1 MKINTEAICHELGN
15 MLYWSMLAAC
25 TVGPGTVV
33 TCSRAG
39 AEYGFSL
46 IWALIFASILAYTL
60 QEGTARLTITS
71 GKSLGT
77 CLRLKYRHG
86 PKIMETA
93 LIGWVVTIAVFFG
106 NTLFECNCWAG
117 GIDAA
122 FAFPEKN
129 WPFITPTVGWRLGWC
144 IFYGVIVLAL
154 LFWDKVDSLG
164 MVLGFIMMGMV
175 ILFLV
180 VVCYMDIDGAQLGWG
195 FIPSIPAKGENAAEP
210 TDIILSLV
218 GTTSLGFNLFLGGSM
233 AQGKQLG
240 SAQRGIAFST
250 CSAMAVSIL
259 ILIVGAG
266 TFSKDGSQKFT
277 VDVLAGLIERY
288 IGEVGVYIFAIGFI
302 AAAVSSM
309 LAVPL
314 GAALTADSVF
324 AQTEEELEPKTEPV
338 GAENPAFVASKTGN
352 DTQETTAGGDIAQPP
367 PSDEKTKDDLTV
379 NIEEKATL
387 KTLPRWAYWTIMT
400 SEVIISVVVIGA
412 NADRINV
419 ILVTQVFNGCLLPMF
434 SICLLL
440 CLNDDQFMHKS
451 PQKGWSNVFMIVSVT
466 ITLFLTS
473 NVLIQ
478 KIFGTVLTDVSVR
491 LGLSLGVAIA
501 VMLSLTFFTSLGKG
515 LKRSFSKNNPN
526 TLLQK

>member
-1 MKINTEAICHELGN
+1 MEIKAALIFKELGS

-60 QEGTARLTITS
+60 QEGTARLTIVS

-86 PKIMETA
+86 PKILDTA
-93 LIGWVVTIAVFFG
+93 IIGWMVTISVFFG
-106 NTLFECNCWAG
+106 NTLYECNNWAG

-122 FAFPEKN
+122 FAFPENN
-129 WPFITPTVGWRLGWC
+129 WPYITPSVGWRVGFC
-144 IFYGVIVLAL
+144 IFYGIIVLAL

-180 VVCYMDIDGAQLGWG
+180 VVSFMDIDGKQLGWG
-195 FIPSIPAKGENAAEP
+195 FIPSIPAKGGNDAAEP

-250 CSAMAVSIL
+250 CSALAVSVL
-259 ILIVGAG
+259 ILIVGAE

-277 VDVLAGLIERY
+277 VDVLAGLISRY

-314 GAALTADSVF
+314 GAALTAESVF
-324 AQTEEELEPKTEPV
+324 AQTEEELEPRTQTV
-338 GAENPAFVASKTGN
+338 GAENPGFE
-352 DTQETTAGGDIAQPP
+352 TQETTAGEDVAQPP
-367 PSDEKTKDDLTV
+367 PATQQDITV
-379 NIEEKATL
+379 NIEETPTL
-387 KTLPRWAYWTIMT
+387 KSLPRFAYWTIMT
-400 SEVIISVVVIGA
+400 SMVLIAVVVISA
-412 NADRINV
+412 NAPRVGV
-419 ILVTQVFNGCLLPMF
+419 ILIAQVFNGCLLPFF

-440 CLNDDQFMHKS
+440 CLNDDEFMNKS
-451 PQKGWSNVFMIVSVT
+451 PQKGWSNIFMFVSVS

-478 KIFGTVLTDVSVR
+478 KILGSVITNVSAR
-491 LGLSLGVAIA
+491 LGISLGVAIV
-501 VMLSLTFFTSLGKG
+501 VMICLTVFTSLGKG
-515 LKRSFSKNNPN
+515 LHRSFSTWKKSWCFATKNSANISS
-526 TLLQK
+526 